1 MSFLNRFATKQPAR
15 LSSLWVLLLL
25 AFAPCGW
32 ALTPSGVLIANQA
45 SVDYATGTAPLTTA
59 TSNLVEFA
67 VDKKIDL
74 LVAHATG
81 SPTSVNAGQADAVTA
96 FTVTNLGNDAQGFS
110 LAALVATGDPAV
122 GGIAPFTANDFNTMN
137 LRVFVDSNNN
147 GIYEPSLDITTS
159 LPSLIAGATSPFI
172 FVVADIPAP
181 LTGQQSV
188 VSLTATAIP
197 RAGDPAL
204 PSPAAALATTD
215 TPSVVDVVYA
225 DIAGVTDGT
234 RNGQHSAYGGYLGGA
249 VVQVAKTIV
258 SVQPTSGTPL
268 FSPIGSPALSPVS
281 SSDPALRPGSIIT
294 YRIEASFVGTG
305 TVDNLTLSDPLPAD
319 TTYVPNSLTVDGVAK
334 TDSPADADSADV
346 TGNTITVARGS
357 VTTTVAAPAAN
368 IVIEFRAIIN

>member
-1 MSFLNRFATKQPAR
+1 MSFLNRFAGKQPAR
-15 LSSLWVLLLL
+15 LSSLWALLLL

-32 ALTPSGVLIANQA
+32 ALTASGISITNQA
-45 SVDYATGTAPLTTA
+45 SVSYATGIEPPTTA

-74 LVAHATG
+74 LVTHATG

-122 GGIAPFTANDFNTMN
+122 GGIAPFTANDFNATN

-147 GIYEPSLDITTS
+147 GIYEPSLDIATS
-159 LPSLIAGATSPFI
+159 LSSLLAGATSPVIFI
-172 FVVADIPAP
+172 VGDIPAP

-197 RAGDPAL
+197 LAGDPAL
-204 PSPAAALATTD
+204 PTPAAALAATD
-215 TPSVVDVVYA
+215 IPSVVDVVYA
-225 DIAGVTDGT
+225 DIAGVTDGA

-268 FSPIGSPALSPVS
+268 FTPVGSPTLNPS
-281 SSDPALRPGSIIT
+281 SGDPALRPGSIIT

-305 TVDNLTLSDPLPAD
+305 TVGNLTISDPLPAD
-319 TTYVPNSLTVDGVAK
+319 TTYVPNSLTVDGAAK
-334 TDSPADADSADV
+334 TDSAADADNADA
-346 TGNTITVARGS
+346 TGNIITVSHGS
-357 VTTTVAAPAAN
+357 VTTAVAAPAAN
-368 IVIEFRAIIN
+368 IVIEFRATIN